1 MVKVSVEIPD
11 QMIADVVITAFDG
24 GETNWVSEV
33 RVAKAEVARNYAISQ
48 SGGDFGKALVDGSVL
63 TFYCTDPD
71 TWKNFTRRVTFK
83 KVAEA
88 LVKRSMVTGASL
100 FDSGEWDATE
110 SDVVLQIAALG
121 EITYG

>member
-11 QMIADVVITAFDG
+11 QMIADVVITAFYG
-24 GETNWVSEV
+24 GETNWVSEIG
-33 RVAKAEVARNYAISQ
+33 VAKAEVARNYGIGEPSE
-48 SGGDFGKALVDGSVL
+48 GLRKALVDGSVL

-71 TWKNFTRRVTFK
+71 TWKNFTRRATFR

-88 LVKRSMVTGASL
+88 LVKRSAVTGASL